1 IAVLEGE
8 SWLFVHPFVIDANFS
23 DEEFSWYRNDSEV
36 HYFSSSEEERIHH
49 HGPVLFLLN
58 LTLDDSSLYTTR
70 WDTPSGRY
78 YNLCINV
85 SVFPANNPWDPE
97 LLYFE
102 IKIPDENPGILCP
115 DGVSLICNDMKGE
128 ITWYK
133 NLTLLPGEHEKT
145 LRLNGATK
153 EDEAIYTCMCT
164 WRHNNYTYNSTASR
178 WFRLEEP
185 SSHQPPHIFYPIHN
199 VHIADQGSNT
209 KLNCSVFCGMNAD
222 GTCSVQWLMN
232 GQEISKE
239 DGYNVN
245 VSSVTDNKSR
255 QTISTAVLTIE
266 KVSAQDF
273 KAKFKCIVYSSHPT
287 LEFELTL
294 EQRATMTPH
303 IIKGVCV
310 VLLCLL
316 LAATIKYFTVDL
328 ALLFRQL
335 LSSSRHHDGLS
346 ARKLQ
351 GLEAIVEKP
360 KKHPR
365 KVSDAADRRNSAFRG
380 RIKVFRKRVQDEKM
394 SDFEGTERCNNIRIY
409 GVLED
414 TKGTS
419 AVAFI
424 ENLIKS
430 TTGWSRGTNGKE
442 YDAYVIYQA
451 QRCNMAMEKTLSHF
465 VIDVLP
471 SVLEKTCGF
480 RLFIH
485 DRDELPGED
494 HLELVEMR
502 MRLSRRLMAILT
514 AGPEPGSDD
523 TEQYKASPKHLVVGG
538 YDWQVGLHQALIQR
552 EMSVILI
559 QLEDIGPQGYTHLP
573 VGLQHLVRTTA
584 PLRWREG
591 SRGAAASNTRFWKRV
606 RYMMPV
612 TPSKNKCSNLGS

>member
-1 IAVLEGE
+1 MAELTQDELDQYLDFVIFYYDSKQLQSDCGKNFVGACKELGLRKDKPQGECIPEFVKAEDQPGCLEDLESIAVLEGE
-8 SWLFVHPFVIDANFS
+8 SWLFVHPFVINANFS
-23 DEEFSWYRNDSEV
+23 DEEFSWYRNDSEI
-36 HYFSSSEEERIHH
+36 HYISSSEEERIHH

-164 WRHNNYTYNSTASR
+164 WRHNNHTYNSTVSR
-178 WFRLEEP
+178 WLRLEEP

-209 KLNCSVFCGMNAD
+209 KLNCSVFCGVNAD

-232 GQEISKE
+232 GQEIFKE

-273 KAKFKCIVYSSHPT
+273 KAKFKCIIYSSHPT

-335 LSSSRHHDGLS
+335 LSSSHHHD
-346 ARKLQ
+346 
-351 GLEAIVEKP
+351 
-360 KKHPR
+360 
-365 KVSDAADRRNSAFRG
+365 D
-380 RIKVFRKRVQDEKM
+380 
-394 SDFEGTERCNNIRIY
+394 
-409 GVLED
+409 
-414 TKGTS
+414 
-419 AVAFI
+419 
-424 ENLIKS
+424 
-430 TTGWSRGTNGKE
+430 GKE

-451 QRCNMAMEKTLSHF
+451 QRGNMAMEKTLSHF
-465 VIDVLP
+465 VIDILP

-494 HLELVEMR
+494 RLELVEMR
-502 MRLSRRLMAILT
+502 MRLSRRLMVILT

-559 QLEDIGPQGYTHLP
+559 QLEDMGPQGYTHLP
-573 VGLQHLVRTTA
+573 VGLQHLVRTIA

-591 SRGAAASNTRFWKRV
+591 SRGAAASNSRFWKRV